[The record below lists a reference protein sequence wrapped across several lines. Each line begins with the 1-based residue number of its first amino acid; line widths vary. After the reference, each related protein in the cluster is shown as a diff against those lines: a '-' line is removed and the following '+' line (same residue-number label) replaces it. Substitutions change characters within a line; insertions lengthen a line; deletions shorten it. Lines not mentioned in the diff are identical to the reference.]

1 MGENE
6 KKLCKRIITFSLVLC
21 MALSVFTGVV
31 YAADT
36 DTVVILYEN
45 DVHCAVEGYSKLAAM
60 KNELSETYTNV
71 GVVSV
76 GDFVQGGTL
85 GAVSKGEYIV
95 NLMNKV
101 GYDAIALGNHEF
113 DYQLPRL
120 NELNAM
126 SNTKFISCN
135 FQKIGEDK
143 SYFEPYT
150 IVSYG
155 NVDVAY
161 IAITTPETI
170 NSSSP
175 AQFKN
180 DKGELIY
187 TFNESKLYDIVQTNI
202 NAAETAGADYVIA
215 LSHIGYDESGNL
227 ADITDVIENTDGF
240 DVVLDAHSHSVI
252 EEKVIKDKSG
262 DDVLLTSTG
271 TKFEYIGK
279 LTIKNGA
286 FDTELVEVESYT
298 KTDPVVDAYITEINE
313 NYAQLGNRKIG
324 ESKVEFITHDK
335 DGNRLV
341 RNAET
346 NLGNFCSDALRV
358 MTGADMSFV
367 NGGGLRAPMESGD
380 ITFNDIFSVF
390 PFNNQIVT
398 AEISGQ
404 ILIDFL
410 EMAVMN
416 YPEEDGSFPHMSG
429 VTFSVNKS
437 IPTSVKVDENGFFE
451 KVDGAY
457 RVYNVKVLDKTSGE
471 YKALDPNGKYI
482 LAGFNYF
489 ILDFGGGMTMFKDAK
504 ILDAEGTLD
513 VELLENYIV
522 EHLGGVIGEEY
533 AEVKPNIS
541 FTDGVITETPDNN
554 ENNEQEDKEPSS
566 PQTGD
571 NSYIVVWALLLII
584 SATCIVVLEIYRRK
598 KTVN

>member
-1 MGENE
+1 M

-143 SYFEPYT
+143 TYFEPYT

-367 NGGGLRAPMESGD
+367 NGGGLRAPMEAGEVN
-380 ITFNDIFSVF
+380 FNDIFSVF

-416 YPEEDGSFPHMSG
+416 YPEEDGSFPHLSG

-437 IPTSVKVDENGFFE
+437 IPTSVKVDANGFFE

-471 YKALDPNGKYI
+471 YKALDPNGKYV

-489 ILDFGGGMTMFKDAK
+489 LLDFGGGMTMFKDAK

-571 NSYIVVWALLLII
+571 NSYIVVWTLLAVLSLSALVILG
-584 SATCIVVLEIYRRK
+584 IYRRK
-598 KTVN
+598 EIQ

>member
-1 MGENE
+1 MKN
-6 KKLCKRIITFSLVLC
+6 LCKKIITFTLALC

-31 YAADT
+31 YAKDNDT
-36 DTVVILYEN
+36 IVILYEN

-60 KNELSETYTNV
+60 KNELMESYANV

-161 IAITTPETI
+161 IAITAPETI

-367 NGGGLRAPMESGD
+367 NGGGLRAPMEVGD

-437 IPTSVKVDENGFFE
+437 IPTSVKVDANGFFE

-457 RVYNVKVLDKTSGE
+457 RVYNVKVLDKTIGE
-471 YKALDPNGKYI
+471 YKALDPNGKYV

-571 NSYIVVWALLLII
+571 NSYIVVWILLAVLSLSALV
-584 SATCIVVLEIYRRK
+584 AFGIYRRK
-598 KTVN
+598 VTQ

>member
-1 MGENE
+1 M

-367 NGGGLRAPMESGD
+367 NGGGLRAPMESGV

-437 IPTSVKVDENGFFE
+437 IPTSVKVDANGFFE

-571 NSYIVVWALLLII
+571 NSYIVVWILLAVLSLSALV
-584 SATCIVVLEIYRRK
+584 AFGIYRRK
-598 KTVN
+598 VTQ

>member
-1 MGENE
+1 M
-6 KKLCKRIITFSLVLC
+6 KKIILVVLSLILVLG
-21 MALSVFTGVV
+21 MFP
-31 YAADT
+31 
-36 DTVVILYEN
+36 TVTFAEATSDDIIILYEN

-60 KNELSETYTNV
+60 KNELLETHTNV

-155 NVDVAY
+155 SVDVAY

-358 MTGADMSFV
+358 MTGANMSFV

-471 YKALDPNGKYI
+471 YKALDPNGKYV

-489 ILDFGGGMTMFKDAK
+489 LLDFGGGMTMFKDAK

-541 FTDGVITETPDNN
+541 FTDGVIEETPDNN
-554 ENNEQEDKEPSS
+554 KNNEQEGKEPSS

-571 NSYIVVWALLLII
+571 NYYIVVWVLLLII

>member
-1 MGENE
+1 M

-155 NVDVAY
+155 SVDVAY

-346 NLGNFCSDALRV
+346 NLGDFCSDALRV

-437 IPTSVKVDENGFFE
+437 IPTSVKVDANGFFE

-471 YKALDPNGKYI
+471 YKALDPNGKYV

-489 ILDFGGGMTMFKDAK
+489 LLDFGGGMTMFKDAK

-554 ENNEQEDKEPSS
+554 ENNEEEDKEPSS

-571 NSYIVVWALLLII
+571 NSYIVVWVLLLII

>member
-1 MGENE
+1 M

-298 KTDPVVDAYITEINE
+298 KTDPVVDGYITEINE

-437 IPTSVKVDENGFFE
+437 IPTSVKVDANGFFE

-471 YKALDPNGKYI
+471 YKALDPNGKYV

-489 ILDFGGGMTMFKDAK
+489 LLDFGGGMTMFKDAK

-571 NSYIVVWALLLII
+571 NSYIVVWILLAVLSLSALVILG
-584 SATCIVVLEIYRRK
+584 IYRRK
-598 KTVN
+598 ETQ

>member
-1 MGENE
+1 M
-6 KKLCKRIITFSLVLC
+6 KALCKRIITFSIVLC

-31 YAADT
+31 YAKDT
-36 DTVVILYEN
+36 DTIVILYEN

-60 KNELSETYTNV
+60 KNELLEDYTNV

-85 GAVSKGEYIV
+85 AAVSKGEYIV
-95 NLMNKV
+95 NLMNRV

-113 DYQLPRL
+113 DYQISRL
-120 NELNAM
+120 NELNNI

-135 FQKIGEDK
+135 FQKIGEDT
-143 SYFEPYT
+143 SYFEPYKM
-150 IVSYG
+150 VSYG
-155 NVDVAY
+155 NIDVAY

-170 NSSSP
+170 VMSSP

-187 TFNESKLYDIVQTNI
+187 TFNEAKLYDVVQANI
-202 NAAETAGADYVIA
+202 NAAETAGADCIIA

-227 ADITDVIENTDGF
+227 TDVTDLIENTDGF

-271 TKFEYIGK
+271 TKFKYIGK
-279 LTIKNGA
+279 LSIKDGV
-286 FDTELVEVESYT
+286 FDTELVEVESYA
-298 KTDPVVDAYITEINE
+298 KTDWDVDAYITEINE
-313 NYAQLGNRKIG
+313 NYEQLGNRKIG

-341 RNAET
+341 RKAET
-346 NLGNFCSDALRV
+346 NLGDFCSDALRE

-390 PFNNQIVT
+390 PFNNQVVT
-398 AEISGQ
+398 AEISGHL
-404 ILIDFL
+404 LIDFL
-410 EMAVMN
+410 EMTLKN
-416 YPEEDGSFPHMSG
+416 YPEEGGTFPHVSG
-429 VTFSVNKS
+429 ITFSVNKS
-437 IPTSVKVDENGFFE
+437 IASSVKLDENGFFE

-471 YKALDPNGKYI
+471 YKALDLNGKYVI
-482 LAGFNYF
+482 AGFNYYL
-489 ILDFGGGMTMFKDAK
+489 IDFGGGTTMFKDAT

-513 VELLENYIV
+513 VEILENYIV

-533 AEVKPNIS
+533 AEVKPNIY
-541 FTDGVITETPDNN
+541 FTDDVIT
-554 ENNEQEDKEPSS
+554 EPSS

-571 NSYIVVWALLLII
+571 DSHIAVWILLATLSLSGIVAL
-584 SATCIVVLEIYRRK
+584 EFYRRK
-598 KTVN
+598 KIQQAIK

>member
-1 MGENE
+1 M

-60 KNELSETYTNV
+60 KKELSETYTNV

-286 FDTELVEVESYT
+286 FDTELVEVESDT

-541 FTDGVITETPDNN
+541 FTDGVIEETPDNN
-554 ENNEQEDKEPSS
+554 GQDDKEPSS

-571 NSYIVVWALLLII
+571 NSYIVVWVLLLSIGT
-584 SATCIVVLEIYRRK
+584 ACIVALEIYRRK
-598 KTVN
+598 KAVK

>member
-1 MGENE
+1 MKN
-6 KKLCKRIITFSLVLC
+6 LCKKIITFTLVLC

-31 YAADT
+31 YAKDNDT
-36 DTVVILYEN
+36 IVILYEN

-60 KNELSETYTNV
+60 KKELSETYTNV

-437 IPTSVKVDENGFFE
+437 IPTSVKVDANGFFE

-489 ILDFGGGMTMFKDAK
+489 LLDFGGGMTMFKDAK

-541 FTDGVITETPDNN
+541 FTDGVIEETPDNN
-554 ENNEQEDKEPSS
+554 ENNEQEDKEHSS

-571 NSYIVVWALLLII
+571 NSYIVVWVLLLII

-598 KTVN
+598 KTVK

>member
-1 MGENE
+1 M

-367 NGGGLRAPMESGD
+367 NGGGLRAPMEAGEV
-380 ITFNDIFSVF
+380 TFNDIFSVF

-437 IPTSVKVDENGFFE
+437 IPTSVKVDANGFFE

-457 RVYNVKVLDKTSGE
+457 RVYNVKVIDKTSGE
-471 YKALDPNGKYI
+471 YKALDPNGKYV

-489 ILDFGGGMTMFKDAK
+489 LLDFGGGMTMFKDAK

-571 NSYIVVWALLLII
+571 NSYIVVWVLLAVLSLSALVILG
-584 SATCIVVLEIYRRK
+584 IYRRK
-598 KTVN
+598 EIQ

>member
-1 MGENE
+1 M

-60 KNELSETYTNV
+60 KNELLETHTNV

-437 IPTSVKVDENGFFE
+437 IPTSVKVDANGFFE

-571 NSYIVVWALLLII
+571 NSYIVVWVLLLFI

>member
-1 MGENE
+1 M

-298 KTDPVVDAYITEINE
+298 KTDPVVDAYITEING

-367 NGGGLRAPMESGD
+367 NGGGLRAPMEAGEV
-380 ITFNDIFSVF
+380 TFNDIFSVF

-416 YPEEDGSFPHMSG
+416 YPEENGSFPHMSS

-437 IPTSVKVDENGFFE
+437 IPTSVKVDANGFFE

-457 RVYNVKVLDKTSGE
+457 RVYNVKVFDKTSGE

-489 ILDFGGGMTMFKDAK
+489 ILDFGGGMSMFKDAK

-571 NSYIVVWALLLII
+571 NSYIVVWVLLAVLSLSALVILG
-584 SATCIVVLEIYRRK
+584 IYRRK
-598 KTVN
+598 EIR

>member
-1 MGENE
+1 M

-175 AQFKN
+175 TQFKN

>member
-1 MGENE
+1 M

-95 NLMNKV
+95 NLMNRV

-298 KTDPVVDAYITEINE
+298 KTDPVVDPYITEINE

-471 YKALDPNGKYI
+471 YKALDPNGKYV

-489 ILDFGGGMTMFKDAK
+489 LLDFGGGMTMFKDAK
-504 ILDAEGTLD
+504 IFDAEGTLD

-522 EHLGGVIGEEY
+522 EHLDGVISEEY

-541 FTDGVITETPDNN
+541 FTDGVIEETPDNN

-566 PQTGD
+566 PQTGN
-571 NSYIVVWALLLII
+571 NSYIVVWILLTVLSLSALVILG
-584 SATCIVVLEIYRRK
+584 IYRRK
-598 KTVN
+598 EIQ

>member
-1 MGENE
+1 M

-437 IPTSVKVDENGFFE
+437 IPTSVKVDANGFFE

-571 NSYIVVWALLLII
+571 NSYIVVWVLLLII

>member
-1 MGENE
+1 M

-155 NVDVAY
+155 SVDIAY

-298 KTDPVVDAYITEINE
+298 KTDPVGDAYITEINE

-437 IPTSVKVDENGFFE
+437 IPTSVKVDANGFFE

-471 YKALDPNGKYI
+471 YKALDPNGKYV

-489 ILDFGGGMTMFKDAK
+489 LLDFGGGMTMFKDAK

-571 NSYIVVWALLLII
+571 NSYIVVWVLLLII